1 MKILT
6 RTLVS
11 LFTFSPLFAFADLTN
26 PLQFGTIQDFL
37 KALLGA
43 LMYLGLPL
51 VALIIIYSGFMFI
64 TAQGNPGKI
73 EKAKMNIFYVLI
85 GAGVFLGAW
94 ALTGIVANTI
104 SLFRSTL

>member
-1 MKILT
+1 MRFL
-6 RTLVS
+6 LLLLLS
-11 LFTFSPLFAFADLTN
+11 APLIAFAQLQN
-26 PLQFGTIQDFL
+26 PLQFGSIQDFL

-51 VALIIIYSGFMFI
+51 IALIIIYAGFMFV

-85 GAGVFLGAW
+85 GTGIFLGAW

-104 SLFRSTL
+104 SLFRSSL